1 MTAITTAKLIAPNS
15 AQAVA
20 QVYEFEQ
27 DGVHLSVI
35 AATHFLSGAGE
46 TRDNLDSL
54 LTLRG
59 IAKNISTSFFQ
70 TKEKGTLFALK
81 AAIEQVVTDHTNS
94 RIKTLVAAVAIRDS
108 FIHFATTPEMM
119 VVLLRNGLQHKLT
132 KGSLTISS
140 GSGKLTEGDT
150 IAILS
155 DGLKEALAASNSVDP
170 EQLSAEL
177 HANAN
182 EGSGYAGL
190 FIRYGSFVLPE
201 VETILAE
208 EQMTQAQ
215 HTPLAAR
222 PELVV
227 PDETEIQSEEEALH
241 SPMTAVSDV
250 ATPPQPIGGITGFP
264 GSGFIVRSKTSE
276 FRANKKNKRMTVVG
290 GALLVLLLVSI
301 VWGIKHKKVQDVT
314 VAATEK
320 LTEISDTLADIK
332 ASGFYNKERAQ
343 ELFISIDEKIQSVP
357 VTPQTEKN
365 IAQIQEEIAKTREE
379 VLGIFT
385 EAPESFLDLTLQSAS
400 FTASSVS
407 LSDET
412 LRILD
417 SSSNK
422 VISVRI
428 EGKRTESA
436 GNTSDFSTVERI
448 ASYADR
454 TFVQV
459 GTDFFE
465 LKGQNAKLLSNLP
478 TNSLYRLFAGN
489 LYVVDRN
496 ENAIWRY
503 SGNAVGFSD
512 RVAWLAPDTAAAV
525 SFGSARDMS
534 IDGSIWI
541 LGENNKV
548 TKLNQGV
555 LQSFKLTGVNLNT
568 VTLTHMFASE
578 DTASLYLLDSEKG
591 NLYVFDKTGGYQ
603 SMYTS
608 EDLTQTVGMV
618 ISETAKKAF
627 FVLPQKIVSLGLTHL
642 K

>member
-108 FIHFATTPEMM
+108 FVHFATTPEMM

-140 GSGKLTEGDT
+140 GSGKLIEGDT

-155 DGLKEALAASNSVDP
+155 DGLQDALAASNSVDP

-190 FIRYGSFVLPE
+190 FIRFGSFVLPE
-201 VETILAE
+201 VSSILAQTNE
-208 EQMTQAQ
+208 Q
-215 HTPLAAR
+215 HTEMELKER
-222 PELVV
+222 PALVI
-227 PDETEIQSEEEALH
+227 PEETDHEVEEEA
-241 SPMTAVSDV
+241 SNQMTAVSEV
-250 ATPPQPIGGITGFP
+250 GTPPQPIAGITGFP
-264 GSGFIVRSKTSE
+264 GSGFVVRSKTSE
-276 FRANKKNKRMTVVG
+276 FRANKKNKQMTIVG

-314 VAATEK
+314 VAATTK

-343 ELFISIDEKIQSVP
+343 ELFASIDEKISSVP

-379 VLGIFT
+379 VLGIYT
-385 EAPESFLDLTLQSAS
+385 EVPESFLDLTLQSAS
-400 FTASSVS
+400 FNASS
-407 LSDET
+407 LTMSDET

-417 SSSNK
+417 KASNK

-436 GNTSDFSTVERI
+436 GNTSDFANIDQI

-465 LKGQNAKLLSNLP
+465 LKGQNSKLLSNLP

-489 LYVVDRN
+489 LYVVDRTD
-496 ENAIWRY
+496 NAIWRY
-503 SGNAVGFSD
+503 SGNTVGFAD
-512 RVAWLAPDTAAAV
+512 RVAWLSPDSASAV
-525 SFGSARDMS
+525 SFEKALDMS
-534 IDGSIWI
+534 IDGSIWV

-548 TKLNQGV
+548 SKLNQGV
-555 LQSFKLTGVNLNT
+555 LQSFKLSGVNLT
-568 VTLTHMFASE
+568 GVSFTHMFVSE
-578 DTASLYLLDSEKG
+578 DTSSLYLLSQEKG
-591 NLYVFDKTGGYQ
+591 QLYVFDKSGGYQ
-603 SMYTS
+603 SMYTA
-608 EDLTQTVGMV
+608 EGLDQTVGMV
-618 ISETAKKAF
+618 ISEASRKAL